1 MQNLMAS
8 FTGAVESAAPIAVP
22 LALLWG
28 VLSVLLSPCHL
39 ASVPLVVGYISR
51 QGRTGSA
58 RAFSISVLFSLGILI
73 TIILV
78 GILTAAAGRIL
89 GDIGRFGYY
98 FAAAMMLYFGL
109 NLLEVVPSPW
119 KGDRSLTSSK
129 SGLAGAFFL
138 GFIFGIALGPCT
150 FAFMAPIL
158 GVTFSTGNEH
168 LLFSILL
175 IVVFAIGHCGVVVVA
190 GTFSTVIQRYL
201 KWNEKSGVVL
211 IMRRICGVLV
221 ILGGLYLLYRY
232 AR

>member
-1 MQNLMAS
+1 MQNLIAS
-8 FTGAVESAAPIAVP
+8 FTNAVESAAPIAVP

-51 QGRTGSA
+51 QGNTGSA
-58 RAFSISVLFSLGILI
+58 RAFSISILFSLGILI

-78 GILTAAAGRIL
+78 GIATAAAGRIL

-98 FAAAMMLYFGL
+98 LAAVMMLYFGL

-119 KGDRSLTSSK
+119 KGTRGPAPNKTGLTGAFLL
-129 SGLAGAFFL
+129 GLA
-138 GFIFGIALGPCT
+138 FGIALGPCT

-158 GVTFSTGNEH
+158 GVTLSTGSEH
-168 LLFSILL
+168 LIFSILL
-175 IVVFAIGHCGVVVVA
+175 IVAFAIGHCGVIIAA
-190 GTFSTVIQRYL
+190 GTFSTAIQRYL
-201 KWNEKSGVVL
+201 KWNEKSGIVPIL
-211 IMRRICGVLV
+211 RKICGILV

-232 AR
+232 T

>member
-1 MQNLMAS
+1 MENLITS

-51 QGRTGSA
+51 QGRSGPT
-58 RAFSISVLFSLGILI
+58 RAFSISTLFSLGILI

-78 GILTAAAGRIL
+78 GIATAAAGRIL

-109 NLLEVVPSPW
+109 NLLEVVPSPF
-119 KGDRSLTSSK
+119 KGDKNLASNR
-129 SGLAGAFFL
+129 SGLAGAFLL
-138 GFIFGIALGPCT
+138 GLAFGIALGPCT

-158 GVTFSTGNEH
+158 GVAFSTGSEYPI
-168 LLFSILL
+168 FSILL
-175 IVVFAIGHCGVVVVA
+175 IIAFAIGHCGVIIAA
-190 GTFSTVIQRYL
+190 GTFSSTIQSLL
-201 KWNEKSGVVL
+201 KWNEKTGVVPIL
-211 IMRRICGVLV
+211 RKICGVLV

-232 AR
+232 T

>member
-8 FTGAVESAAPIAVP
+8 FTGAVESAALIAVP

-51 QGRTGSA
+51 QGSTGSA
-58 RAFSISVLFSLGILI
+58 RAFSISALFSLGILI

-109 NLLEVVPSPW
+109 NLLEVVPSLW
-119 KGDRSLTSSK
+119 KGDRSLASGR
-129 SGLAGAFFL
+129 SGLTGAFLL
-138 GFIFGIALGPCT
+138 GLIFGIALGPCT

-168 LLFSILL
+168 LIFSILL
-175 IVVFAIGHCGVVVVA
+175 IVVFAIGHCGVIVAA
-190 GTFSTVIQRYL
+190 GTFSSAIQRYL
-201 KWNEKSGVVL
+201 KWNEKSGVVQIL
-211 IMRRICGVLV
+211 RKICGVLV

-232 AR
+232 V